1 MYYMLFDNPSD
12 KKNMTFLNNYE
23 TAKIKQVYPLSKCN
37 SIKSMIIACK
47 NCIKQTDDKD
57 TIICWYDFMAII
69 CWWICKIKLKRRNII
84 AINILL
90 KDKKTIK
97 NKLAKA
103 LYKQVLSS
111 NNVQATVTSIR
122 YGEYVNE
129 ILGIKKRYIL
139 LHDIYHGIYCINYKG
154 SVNSKTVFCGGRNG
168 RNWKLLIKLAQAMP
182 DVTFNCVMT
191 RDNVEKYKEKF
202 TNNIVVKYDV
212 SEIEFLEFMCQSQL
226 VVMPLDTE
234 APAGLIAFYQ
244 AAANKKMTITS
255 NTVTMQE
262 YFSKGRGA
270 LCENNIDDW
279 KNKIIYY
286 LQHKNEADACAEKL
300 KKYLEDECSE
310 QKYANILG
318 GMLIE

>member
-1 MYYMLFDNPSD
+1 
-12 KKNMTFLNNYE
+12 
-23 TAKIKQVYPLSKCN
+23 
-37 SIKSMIIACK
+37 
-47 NCIKQTDDKD
+47 
-57 TIICWYDFMAII
+57 
-69 CWWICKIKLKRRNII
+69 
-84 AINILL
+84 
-90 KDKKTIK
+90 
-97 NKLAKA
+97 
-103 LYKQVLSS
+103 
-111 NNVQATVTSIR
+111 
-122 YGEYVNE
+122 
-129 ILGIKKRYIL
+129 
-139 LHDIYHGIYCINYKG
+139 
-154 SVNSKTVFCGGRNG
+154 
-168 RNWKLLIKLAQAMP
+168 MP

-255 NTVTMQE
+255 NTVTTQE